1 MRRSGWWIGL
11 ALVLAGTGARA
22 ESVDDGRL
30 ADGADVGADVVAE
43 ALDGSRLDVYLDL
56 PPAFLTGD
64 GAPGTLSE
72 LWLEQWQR
80 AAFAAQVALGR
91 DDRVRAIVPWAVDP
105 RDPKAGWVPL
115 VTLLPPAL
123 PVPTR
128 AGEQPADGHPR
139 PLGAVVPA
147 DAPGPRQGALAGKV
161 VYVSAGHGFVWT
173 TELGRWATQRPN
185 TNDIVEDLVSAEAV
199 DQYMVAYLRNAGA
212 TVFTVR
218 ERDMNP
224 HMVIVDADEGGTTT
238 LDGAGVY
245 SESGTGWQDT
255 AEAGFLGGLAPYQGS
270 INPFT
275 QGTTRAV
282 AAVTGPATAWASW
295 VPEVPAAG
303 WYHVY
308 VSYSQ
313 KADRASDAH
322 YVVRHPGGET
332 AFRVNQQRHGGTWMD
347 LGRFWFEAGQD
358 EGRGAV
364 LLYND
369 SASGGLVVADAV
381 RLGGG
386 MGDFDRGNGTGVNDS
401 PTSGRPRFEECSR
414 YSIQFSGA
422 PSSVYG
428 YVGNDRSD
436 DVGARSRYAAWQN
449 EPGEDAVYVAWHTNA
464 PDPGRGTSTYVY
476 GPNEPDGSYN
486 FTGVAGSDDLAT
498 ALQNELV
505 TDIRAAFDPTWRDR
519 GIRSA
524 HFGEINPSHNSE
536 MPSALVEVGFHD
548 TAADA
553 VIMAQPRFRQV
564 AARSFY
570 QGIVKYFAARDG
582 QPVHLLPDA
591 PERVRVT
598 ATGPNEAQ
606 LAWAP
611 SATDGTALGG
621 DVATSYR
628 VYRSADGRGW
638 DNGTAVDGTATVVDG
653 LTPGVP
659 AYFRVTGVN
668 AGGESF
674 PSVTVAVS
682 TACANGPAPSLL
694 VYGFY
699 RLDSSSCP
707 REDLSAW
714 SLGSPIRDRQDE
726 VNRFDYVVDH
736 VGGFARA
743 GVPFDSAEA
752 PAVEVG
758 DVALGGY
765 VAIDWIL
772 GEESTV
778 DSTFSATE
786 QQLVTSWLGLGGRVL
801 VTSGAELLWDLE
813 EKGSEADIAFAH
825 ERLGAGYGAD
835 TANTWGVVPAGALA
849 GLPSLSIDD
858 GSEGTFRVFY
868 ADVLAPQGGATS
880 ILDYDNGVGAAG
892 LWFEGA
898 GWTAVT
904 FGVPLEALH
913 PASARAELLSAVLE
927 EAAVPANPAGGCG
940 TVGEDTGPPTDV
952 DAGSTDT
959 SVPADTVAADTVA
972 ADTVTTPDVLVGD
985 VSDGTALLPPYRE
998 VRSEQHKTGGD
1009 CAGGGAGGGA
1019 LLAGLALLWA
1029 ALRRRRR
1036 VCQSG

>member
-1 MRRSGWWIGL
+1 M
-11 ALVLAGTGARA
+11 
-22 ESVDDGRL
+22 
-30 ADGADVGADVVAE
+30 
-43 ALDGSRLDVYLDL
+43 
-56 PPAFLTGD
+56 
-64 GAPGTLSE
+64 
-72 LWLEQWQR
+72 
-80 AAFAAQVALGR
+80 
-91 DDRVRAIVPWAVDP
+91 RAIVPWAVDP

-115 VTLLPPAL
+115 VTLLPPVA

-128 AGEQPADGHPR
+128 AGELPADGNPR
-139 PLGAVVPA
+139 PLAAVVPA
-147 DAPGPRQGALAGKV
+147 DAPGPRQGALSGKV
-161 VYVSAGHGFVWT
+161 VYVSASHGFTWT
-173 TELGRWATQRPN
+173 AELGRWATQRPN

-199 DQYMVAYLRNAGA
+199 DQYMIAYLRNAGA

-238 LDGAGVY
+238 LDGAGAY

-255 AEAGFLGGLAPYQGS
+255 AEVGFLGGLAPYQGS
-270 INPFT
+270 VNPFT

-282 AAVTGPATAWASW
+282 AAVTGPATAWATW
-295 VPEVPAAG
+295 VPAVPADG

-322 YVVRHPGGET
+322 YVIRHPGGET
-332 AFRVNQQRHGGTWMD
+332 ALRVNQQRHGGTWMD

-364 LLYND
+364 ILYND
-369 SASGGLVVADAV
+369 GASGGLVVADAV

-386 MGDFDRGNGTGVNDS
+386 MGDFDRGNGSGLTDG

-476 GPNEPDGSYN
+476 GPNAPDGSYN
-486 FTGVAGSDDLAT
+486 FTGVAGSDDLAQ
-498 ALQNELV
+498 AIHDELV
-505 TDIRAAFDPTWRDR
+505 GDIRAAFDPTWKDR
-519 GIRSA
+519 GIFSA
-524 HFGEINPSHNSE
+524 YFGEINPSHNSE

-570 QGIVKYFAARDG
+570 QGIVKYFAQRDG
-582 QPVHLLPDA
+582 QPVRLSPEA

-598 ATGPNEAQ
+598 AVGPDQARV
-606 LAWAP
+606 AWAP
-611 SATDGTALGG
+611 AAADGSALGG
-621 DVATSYR
+621 DAATSYR

-638 DNGTAVDGTATVVDG
+638 DNGTAVSGATELVVDG
-653 LTPGVP
+653 LAPGIP
-659 AYFRVTGVN
+659 AFFRVTGVN

-674 PSVTVAVS
+674 PSVIVAVS
-682 TACANGPAPSLL
+682 TSCAAGPAPSLL

-707 REDLSAW
+707 RQDLSAW
-714 SLGSPIRDRQDE
+714 SLGSPVRALQDE

-736 VGGFARA
+736 VGGFVRA

-758 DVALGGY
+758 DVALAGY
-765 VAIDWIL
+765 AAIDWIL
-772 GEESTV
+772 GEESTM

-813 EKGSEADIAFAH
+813 AKGSEADTAFAH

-835 TANTWGVVPAGALA
+835 TANTWGVVPTGVFA
-849 GLPSLSIDD
+849 GLPAMSIDD
-858 GSEGTFRVFY
+858 GAGGTFRVFY
-868 ADVLAPQGGATS
+868 ADVLAPLGGATA
-880 ILDYDNGVGAAG
+880 ILDYDNGAGAAG

-913 PASARAELLSAVLE
+913 PASARTELLSAVLE
-927 EAAVPANPAGGCG
+927 EAAVPAIPAGGCG
-940 TVGEDTGPPTDV
+940 TSGEDTGPPADV

-959 SVPADTVAADTVA
+959 SAPADTVAGDAIAADTA
-972 ADTVTTPDVLVGD
+972 APADTVTTPDVIVGE

-998 VRSEQHKTGGD
+998 VRSEQHESGGG
-1009 CAGGGAGGGA
+1009 CASGSTPAGGLVVA
-1019 LLAGLALLWA
+1019 LALA
-1029 ALRRRRR
+1029 FVFVRPRRRRR
-1036 VCQSG
+1036 GPATAPLRG